1 MEVFGLVLGILGV
14 WRVTHLLH
22 AENGPWDV
30 LERLRG
36 LWEAP
41 VWRGLLGC
49 FYCLSLWVALPF
61 SVLVTAGW
69 KERLLFWPALSG
81 GAILLERVTSR
92 DVPAA
97 YFEEPSAEL
106 AAGNTEGSDD
116 VFVRK
121 DERATAVDL
130 EGERRRRVG

>member
-1 MEVFGLVLGILGV
+1 MRVFGLVLGILGV

-22 AENGPWDV
+22 AKNGPWGM

-36 LWEAP
+36 LSESP

-61 SVLVTAGW
+61 SLLLAAGT
-69 KERLLFWPALSG
+69 KERLLLWPALSG

-92 DVPAA
+92 EVQAA
-97 YFEEPSAEL
+97 YFEEPPAET
-106 AAGNTEGSDD
+106 GNTEGNDD

-121 DERATAVDL
+121 DERASAFDSA
-130 EGERRRRVG
+130 G